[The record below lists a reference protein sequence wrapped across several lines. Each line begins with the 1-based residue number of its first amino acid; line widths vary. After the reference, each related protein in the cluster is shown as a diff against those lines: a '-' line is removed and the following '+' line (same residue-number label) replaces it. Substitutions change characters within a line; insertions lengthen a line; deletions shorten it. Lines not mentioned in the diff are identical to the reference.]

1 MTLMDDDLD
10 VDLGYENVEHAKVVL
25 KTKFLPWHKPRKQ
38 YIRTNQWNYF
48 AASLV
53 KSLGIGEEGRGRA
66 LEYLSLPGA
75 DLLDV
80 RSLYSVCSGMKV
92 KIKFKGL
99 NFIPQEDRESIT
111 DQLISINELRGLEY
125 IDPASDVYP
134 DHLEQLANKQSIA
147 YQQLIAQS
155 STYDV
160 VNIDLCGS
168 FLEAPP
174 QDRQPNYYKAL
185 YQLLRYQADRRSED
199 WLFFITTRTN
209 KDMVHSDTFR
219 RFVEVMEEVFGVD
232 NAIYE
237 KFAEL
242 GLVNASALNGKK
254 IVIENV
260 DGLSYSNLI
269 SAGIGKWVLSALTD
283 HAPAHDSKM
292 LKTYGYKVHSNSDTP
307 CDMVSFGFWCKR
319 LPSKAVDTFGLAEG
333 GINMHVREVSEVVQ
347 TSRTVIL
354 NSVSSMA
361 NVDQILGNEDEFSKA
376 LGASSALMKSARYD
390 VKEYEAWA
398 KIEHEKTKAS
408 AS

>member
-1 MTLMDDDLD
+1 MNLMDDDLD
-10 VDLGYENVEHAKVVL
+10 VDLGYESVEHAKVVL
-25 KTKFLPWHKPRKQ
+25 KTKFLPWHKPRKE
-38 YIRTNQWNYF
+38 YIRTNQWNFF
-48 AASLV
+48 AKSLV
-53 KSLGIGEEGRGRA
+53 KSLGISEEGRGRA

-80 RSLYSVCSGMKV
+80 RSLYSVCAGMKV

-99 NFIPQEDRESIT
+99 NFIPPEDRESIT

-134 DHLEQLANKQSIA
+134 DHLEQLANNKSIA
-147 YQQLIAQS
+147 YQQIINQS

-174 QDRQPNYYKAL
+174 QDKQLNYYKAL
-185 YQLLRYQADRRSED
+185 YHLLRYQADRRTED

-219 RFVEVMEEVFGVD
+219 KFVEVMEGVFGAD
-232 NAIYE
+232 NSIYE
-237 KFAEL
+237 KFNEL
-242 GLVNASALNGKK
+242 GLINASALDGKR
-254 IVIENV
+254 IIIDNV

-292 LKTYGYKVHSNSDTP
+292 LKTYGYNVHSNSDTP

-319 LPSKAVDTFGLAEG
+319 LPTKAIDTFGLAEG
-333 GINMHVREVSEVVQ
+333 GLNLNVREISEVVRA
-347 TSRTVIL
+347 SRTVIL

-361 NVDQILGNEDEFSKA
+361 NVDHILNDEEEFSKA
-376 LGASSALMKSARYD
+376 LGASSVLMKSARYNIQ
-390 VKEYEAWA
+390 EYEAWA
-398 KIEHEKTKAS
+398 RIEHEKTRARVG
-408 AS
+408 